1 MKKEVSPRRS
11 QRGEAA
17 TEEDS
22 ERNISRKERKGRKK
36 IIHHRGAEFIESGV
50 FIIENFLLR
59 ALSASA

>member
-1 MKKEVSPRRS
+1 MKKELLPERPP
-11 QRGEAA
+11 RGEAA

-36 IIHHRGAEFIESGV
+36 IVHHRGAEFTESGV
-50 FIIENFLLR
+50 FIIENFLLC